1 MIEKF
6 KTLFFVKS
14 SLISLYLA
22 LTIPIPFVSIDR
34 LKIPSFVI
42 FFLGLYLIIN
52 ITSDYVETCNNKI
65 SYKTSLISK
74 TLGKNNWEIS
84 WKDIKLIKSLPT
96 SQGSKVYYF
105 NTYQGDNF
113 LLPQRVENFE
123 KFILIVSKNTGLD
136 MKEISYISPLWTYK
150 LLTFLSVLMIVGELF
165 AFYKL
170 NIINTETITLLSN
183 CGYSSTLS
191 QASLF

>member
-22 LTIPIPFVSIDR
+22 LTIPIPFISIDQ
-34 LKIPSFVI
+34 LKIISIIAFV
-42 FFLGLYLIIN
+42 LGLFLIIN

-65 SYKTSLISK
+65 SYKTSFISK
-74 TLGKNNWEIS
+74 TLGKKNWEIS

-105 NTYQGDNF
+105 NTNKGENF
-113 LLPQRVENFE
+113 LMPQRLENYE
-123 KFILIVSKNTGLD
+123 KFLLIVSKNTGLVTD
-136 MKEISYISPLWTYK
+136 KISYISPLWTYK
-150 LLTFLSVLMIVGELF
+150 LLTLLSALMIIGELF
-165 AFYKL
+165 AL
-170 NIINTETITLLSN
+170 II
-183 CGYSSTLS
+183 
-191 QASLF
+191 

>member
-22 LTIPIPFVSIDR
+22 LTIPLPFIAIEE
-34 LKIPSFVI
+34 LKIPSIVI

-52 ITSDYVETCNNKI
+52 ITSDYVETCSNKI
-65 SYKTSLISK
+65 SYKSSFISK
-74 TLGKNNWEIS
+74 LLGKKNWEIS

-105 NTYQGDNF
+105 NTFQGDNF
-113 LLPQRVENFE
+113 LVPQRLEKFE
-123 KFILIVSKNTGLD
+123 KFLLIVSSNTGID
-136 MKEISYISPLWTYK
+136 INEISYISPLWTC
-150 LLTFLSVLMIVGELF
+150 LLYTSDAADED
-165 AFYKL
+165 
-170 NIINTETITLLSN
+170 
-183 CGYSSTLS
+183 
-191 QASLF
+191 